1 MGNKNLVYDISFDI
15 KQELGPLMSKSVIES
30 LNDT

>member
-1 MGNKNLVYDISFDI
+1 MGNEKLGHDINFDI
-15 KQELGPLMSKSVIES
+15 KQELGPLLSKSVIES